1 MGFIMTALGSWS
13 LRCDLGPRARCSPA
27 HASSTR
33 LDPLGSSFH
42 SRGPAVEQ
50 SHRPPSRRLPA
61 MRLVVAAGGGDRP
74 SWTEAAAGMGRGRT
88 KGEARVPKA
97 PKRGRAPP
105 SSDPDA
111 AGRASRSA
119 AASGARASEK
129 RFSDARADADAPK
142 SRRRGGRGGGR
153 GGGGRGGGGRV
164 VAERGGAAARAAAAA
179 APRSSAAVTSRNLD
193 ALAAA
198 FAFSTTQRSV
208 EETRSESS
216 LADTRSS
223 VSEPD
228 DAGPTTYL
236 GSGFRL
242 VRCMPHLRRREADA
256 AVSGGRVRV
265 NGALVKPSRRVVAG
279 DVVTLDGKKMDWE
292 PFANAAEGAI
302 VGGSIDETNNQSR
315 FVYLK
320 YHKPRGVTCTMEPS
334 QKSSM
339 LYALKDEL
347 RWLTE
352 TRRRWLSTRGDR
364 ASRGPVRVFPV
375 GRLDRDSSG
384 LVLLTDDG
392 RVPEALLDPKNK
404 APKTYD
410 VEVDRAV
417 SDAAVRTLRDGVVI
431 ATTQQRD
438 GIETVAP
445 TLPCEVTRI
454 TPAFPSG
461 TRGVDALRFVLREG
475 RNRQIRKMCAAVG
488 TEVTSLHRVSVGDVR
503 LGDAKND
510 GDATSAMLECG
521 GVRALEGDELA
532 ALARAVAESVAG
544 KSESAAKTRATPP
557 EGWGKRIRDGR

>member
-1 MGFIMTALGSWS
+1 
-13 LRCDLGPRARCSPA
+13 
-27 HASSTR
+27 
-33 LDPLGSSFH
+33 
-42 SRGPAVEQ
+42 
-50 SHRPPSRRLPA
+50 
-61 MRLVVAAGGGDRP
+61 
-74 SWTEAAAGMGRGRT
+74 
-88 KGEARVPKA
+88 
-97 PKRGRAPP
+97 
-105 SSDPDA
+105 
-111 AGRASRSA
+111 
-119 AASGARASEK
+119 
-129 RFSDARADADAPK
+129 
-142 SRRRGGRGGGR
+142 
-153 GGGGRGGGGRV
+153 
-164 VAERGGAAARAAAAA
+164 
-179 APRSSAAVTSRNLD
+179 VTSRNLD

-208 EETRSESS
+208 EETCSGTS
-216 LADTRSS
+216 LSDTRSS

-228 DAGPTTYL
+228 DAVPTTYL

-265 NGALVKPSRRVVAG
+265 NGVLVKPSRRVVAG

-302 VGGSIDETNNQSR
+302 VGGSIGDDTSLMNNQSR

-347 RWLTE
+347 KWLTE
-352 TRRRWLSTRGDR
+352 TRRRWLSSVGDR

-417 SDAAVRTLRDGVVI
+417 SDAAVQTLRDGVVI

-454 TPAFPSG
+454 TPASKG
-461 TRGVDALRFVLREG
+461 THGVDALRFVLREG

-503 LGDAKND
+503 LSDAPR
-510 GDATSAMLECG
+510 GDATSALECG

-532 ALARAVAESVAG
+532 ALARDVAESVARKRDG
-544 KSESAAKTRATPP
+544 AASAAKTRAPPP